1 VIMEELA
8 MGNEAFVDSVIKE
21 IIQPGVDQL
30 MQGRYFTELRSGML
44 AMRRLQGWALQ
55 HYLHNVAL
63 LKGFAL
69 CMVKTS
75 HDPDLFKY
83 FLYQLNEE
91 QYHPDLAKKFGLA
104 IGLEEED
111 FQKATPIFECLAHT
125 SKTIH
130 GMLLGSAAENRASAL
145 VNESMVCR
153 YSEEFNSSL
162 RKHYGL
168 GEKALQF
175 FIVHSVADQ
184 EHTKMAADVIA
195 RHANTQHQQE
205 LVRESARH
213 MVRFKLAKFDGIYD
227 AYA

>member
-1 VIMEELA
+1 
-8 MGNEAFVDSVIKE
+8 MGSEAFVESITKE

-30 MQGRYFTELRSGML
+30 MGSRYFTELRSGKL
-44 AMRRLQGWALQ
+44 STRRLQGWALQ

-75 HDPDLFKY
+75 HEPALFKY

-104 IGLEEED
+104 IGLEEAD
-111 FQKATPIFECLAHT
+111 FEKAVPIFECLAHT

-130 GMLLGSAAENRASAL
+130 GMLMGSAAENRAAAL
-145 VNESMVCR
+145 VNESMVRR
-153 YSEEFNSSL
+153 YSEEFNTQL

-168 GEKALQF
+168 DDKALQF
-175 FIVHSVADQ
+175 FTVHSVADQ
-184 EHTKMAADVIA
+184 EHTKMAAEVIA
-195 RHANTQHQQE
+195 RHANTERQQQ

-213 MVRFKLAKFDGIYD
+213 MVRFKLEKFVGIYN

>member
-1 VIMEELA
+1 MASQSFI
-8 MGNEAFVDSVIKE
+8 DSVIQE
-21 IIQPGVDQL
+21 IVQPGVEQL
-30 MQGRYFTELRSGML
+30 MATRYFNELRGGKLSL
-44 AMRRLQGWALQ
+44 RRLQGWSLQ

-69 CMVKTS
+69 CMVKNS

-91 QYHPDLAKKFGLA
+91 QHHPDLAKKFGLA
-104 IGLEEED
+104 IGLQEED
-111 FQKATPIFECLAHT
+111 FQKATPVFECLAHT

-145 VNESMVCR
+145 VNETMVCR
-153 YSEEFNSSL
+153 YSEEHIAAL

-168 GEKALQF
+168 NDKQIQF
-175 FIVHSVADQ
+175 FTVHAIADQ
-184 EHTKMAADVIA
+184 EHTKMAAEVIA
-195 RHANTQHQQE
+195 KQAVTDYQQQ

-213 MVRFKLAKFDGIYD
+213 MVRFKVAKFDGIYD
-227 AYA
+227 AYV

>member
-1 VIMEELA
+1 MA
-8 MGNEAFVDSVIKE
+8 SQSFVDSVIQE
-21 IIQPGVDQL
+21 IVQPGVEQL
-30 MQGRYFTELRSGML
+30 MATRYFTELCGGKLSIG
-44 AMRRLQGWALQ
+44 RLQGWSLQ

-69 CMVKTS
+69 CMVKNS

-104 IGLEEED
+104 IGLREED
-111 FQKATPIFECLAHT
+111 FQQATPVFECLAHT

-153 YSEEFNSSL
+153 YSEEHLSAL
-162 RKHYGL
+162 RKHYRL
-168 GEKALQF
+168 DDKALQF
-175 FIVHSVADQ
+175 FTVHAVADQ
-184 EHTKMAADVIA
+184 EHTKMAAEVIA
-195 RHANTQHQQE
+195 KHTVTDHQQQ
-205 LVRESARH
+205 LVREAARH
-213 MVRFKLAKFDGIYD
+213 MVRFKVAKFNGIYD

>member
-1 VIMEELA
+1 MA
-8 MGNEAFVDSVIKE
+8 SQSFVDSVIQE
-21 IIQPGVDQL
+21 IVQPGVEQL
-30 MQGRYFTELRSGML
+30 MATRYFTELRDGKLSIG
-44 AMRRLQGWALQ
+44 RLQGWSLQ

-69 CMVKTS
+69 CMVKNS

-91 QYHPDLAKKFGLA
+91 QHHPDLAKKFGLA
-104 IGLEEED
+104 IGLQEED
-111 FQKATPIFECLAHT
+111 FQKATPVFECLAHT

-145 VNESMVCR
+145 VNETMVCR
-153 YSEEFNSSL
+153 YSEEHIAAL

-168 GEKALQF
+168 NDKQIQF
-175 FIVHSVADQ
+175 FTVHAIADQ
-184 EHTKMAADVIA
+184 EHTQMAADVIA
-195 RHANTQHQQE
+195 KHAVTDYQQQ

-213 MVRFKLAKFDGIYD
+213 MVRFKVAKFDGIYD
-227 AYA
+227 AYV